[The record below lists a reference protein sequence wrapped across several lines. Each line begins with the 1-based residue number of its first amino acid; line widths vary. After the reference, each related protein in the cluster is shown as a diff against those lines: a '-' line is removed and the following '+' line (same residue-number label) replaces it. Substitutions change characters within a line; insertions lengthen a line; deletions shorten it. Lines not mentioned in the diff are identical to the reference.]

1 MKTIQIISKVG
12 CHRCEDLKT
21 WLNENKISFV
31 EWKLEDP
38 LITKRLLDDPKFV
51 QKFCDIDG
59 CMVYTPVLRIE
70 ETGDY
75 YFKELFNQMGLR
87 LSFLKKILDIV

>member
-1 MKTIQIISKVG
+1 MKTIQVISKVG
-12 CHRCEDLKT
+12 CERCEALKT
-21 WLNENKISFV
+21 WLKENMIPFE

-38 LITKRLLDDPKFV
+38 IIVKRLLDDPKFT
-51 QKFCDIDG
+51 QTFCDLEG
-59 CMVYTPVLRIE
+59 CLVHTPVLRID

-87 LSFLKKILDIV
+87 LPFLKKILDIL